1 MYTGNIINI
10 FNVENT
16 RELIQ
21 ELSGISLEK
30 PLVIDD
36 ISLLYRSTILLKFI
50 EESKLKLILLASK
63 DNLSST
69 LLSRIKTIKKYPDE
83 SNVSFNL
90 ISIKDAEKHIKS
102 EELNQDDTINYLAT
116 TCPELIVLNKKLRYI
131 KNKDK
136 ILDIYSNI

>member
-10 FNVENT
+10 FNVENS

-83 SNVSFNL
+83 SNISFNL
-90 ISIKDAEKHIKS
+90 TSIKDAEKHIKS

-116 TCPELIVLNKKLRYI
+116 ACPELIVLNKKLRYI

>member
-90 ISIKDAEKHIKS
+90 TSIKDAEKHIKS

>member
-10 FNVENT
+10 FNVENI

>member
-83 SNVSFNL
+83 SNISFNL
-90 ISIKDAEKHIKS
+90 TSIKDAEKHIKS

>member
-90 ISIKDAEKHIKS
+90 TSIKDAKKHIKS

>member
-83 SNVSFNL
+83 SNISFNL
-90 ISIKDAEKHIKS
+90 TSIKDAEKHIKS
-102 EELNQDDTINYLAT
+102 EDLNQDDTINYLAT

>member
-36 ISLLYRSTILLKFI
+36 ISLLYRSTVLLKFI

-63 DNLSST
+63 DNLSNT

-83 SNVSFNL
+83 SNTSFNL
-90 ISIKDAEKHIKS
+90 TSIKDAEKHIKS

>member
-36 ISLLYRSTILLKFI
+36 ISLLYRSTVLLKFI

-83 SNVSFNL
+83 SNISFNL
-90 ISIKDAEKHIKS
+90 TSIKDAEKHIKS

>member
-10 FNVENT
+10 FNVENI

-90 ISIKDAEKHIKS
+90 TSIKDAEKHIKS

>member
-83 SNVSFNL
+83 PNVSFNL
-90 ISIKDAEKHIKS
+90 TSIKDAEKHIKS

>member
-50 EESKLKLILLASK
+50 EESELKLILLASK

-83 SNVSFNL
+83 SNISFNL
-90 ISIKDAEKHIKS
+90 TSIKDAEKHIKS

>member
-83 SNVSFNL
+83 SNTSFNL
-90 ISIKDAEKHIKS
+90 TSIKDAEKHIKS